1 MRDQLLSLVT
11 PVFRTGLQLRDEWSR
26 GEGPPFDAGR
36 ELLLQ
41 AFRELFAVVPSPV
54 NTTTGSQQFELKGAS
69 LFEID
74 LTAGDAGAAARMP
87 TVESYLGVGYAL
99 ASWVDELFTLNSPV
113 AAKWNERKFEV
124 EFFATN
130 DRAWRFWR
138 QARMAADRPGDDDL
152 EVFYL
157 CAALGFRGEWAEEP
171 GKLRAWLG
179 ASRDRLVK
187 GLRQEWVG
195 PPALDPPAHVPPR
208 YGKARV
214 RRMATFAGFAI
225 LLAIPAAVVLIARQ
239 LAH

>member
-1 MRDQLLSLVT
+1 MREQLLNLVN
-11 PVFRTGLQLRDEWSR
+11 PVFRTGLRLRDEWSR
-26 GEGPPFDAGR
+26 GAGPPFDAGR

-41 AFRELFAVVPSPV
+41 AFRDLYTVFPSP
-54 NTTTGSQQFELKGAS
+54 TSAAPSLKGAS
-69 LFEID
+69 MFEMD
-74 LTAGDAGAAARMP
+74 LLEGDAAAAARAP
-87 TVESYLGVGYAL
+87 TVEPYLGIGYPL
-99 ASWVDELFTLNSPV
+99 ACWADELFTLNSPV
-113 AAKWNERKFEV
+113 AARWNERKFEA

-179 ASRDRLVK
+179 ATRDRLIK
-187 GLRQEWVG
+187 GLRQEWTG
-195 PPALDPPAHVPPR
+195 PPALDPPASVPPR

-214 RRMATFAGFAI
+214 RRMAVFAGLAA
-225 LLAIPAAVVLIARQ
+225 LLCVPAAVVLIARQ
-239 LAH
+239 LAR

>member
-11 PVFRTGLQLRDEWSR
+11 PVFRTGLRLRDEWSR

-41 AFRELFAVVPSPV
+41 AFRELFAAFPSP
-54 NTTTGSQQFELKGAS
+54 TTAAPQLKDAS

-74 LTAGDAGAAARMP
+74 LLSGDAAAAARMP
-87 TVESYLGVGYAL
+87 TVEPYLGVGYAL
-99 ASWVDELFTLNSPV
+99 ASWADEIFTLNSPV
-113 AAKWNERKFEV
+113 ATRWNERKFEA
-124 EFFATN
+124 EFYATN

-138 QARMAADRPGDDDL
+138 QARLAADRPGDDDL

-157 CAALGFRGEWAEEP
+157 CAALGFRGEWADDAA
-171 GKLRAWLG
+171 KLRAWLG
-179 ASRDRLVK
+179 TSRERLVK

-195 PPALDPPAHVPPR
+195 PPAIDPPASVPPR

-214 RRMATFAGFAI
+214 RRMAVVAGLAV
-225 LLAIPAAVVLIARQ
+225 LLCIPAAVVLIARQ
-239 LAH
+239 LAR